1 MPRGGFH
8 MESRSIWLVLLG
20 ATTASFANGQDGKQS
35 PSVILPVAARPGVSA
50 VLGRD
55 IQRYG
60 VRSRDGVLWTDN
72 GQNLAADFTPS
83 GVQVHRG
90 NTLWGMRMVAYGY
103 GNDLRGVDPAPP
115 QATGNRVEYR
125 RGSLTEW
132 YVNGPLGLEQGFT
145 IAQPPGQSHG
155 RPLTVAL
162 ALSGDYTPT
171 VDETGTSLT
180 LISRKGGA
188 NLR

>member
-1 MPRGGFH
+1 
-8 MESRSIWLVLLG
+8 MESRSIWFVLF
-20 ATTASFANGQDGKQS
+20 AVTIASFASGQNGKQS
-35 PSVILPVAARPGVSA
+35 QSVILPSAARPGVSA
-50 VLGRD
+50 ALGHD

-60 VRSRDGVLWTDN
+60 VRNRDGVLSTDN

-103 GNDLRGVDPAPP
+103 GNDLRPVDPAPP

-145 IAQPPGQSHG
+145 IAQPPGGRRG

-162 ALSGDYTPT
+162 ALSGDFTPH
-171 VDETGTSLT
+171 
-180 LISRKGGA
+180 
-188 NLR
+188 LRRNGHEFDADQPEGRR